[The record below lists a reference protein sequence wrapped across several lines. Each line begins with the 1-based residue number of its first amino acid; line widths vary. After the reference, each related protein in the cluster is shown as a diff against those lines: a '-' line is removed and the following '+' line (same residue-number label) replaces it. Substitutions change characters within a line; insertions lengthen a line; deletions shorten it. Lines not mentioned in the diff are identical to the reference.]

1 MIRYLLFKYLRFD
14 KSMPFI
20 MITKLL
26 AFIGVALGVCVL
38 IISMAVMNGMNK
50 SFIDKLLTM
59 NYPITLYP
67 RSVLIDDDLI
77 NELSKN
83 YKISPFLQS
92 QAAIKYE
99 GEMRGAV
106 IFGIDFDKE
115 KEVNKIFKNYY
126 SNSDFKFPVILGDS
140 LASKLGVNVSNKVHI
155 IFTNLSANAFSITPN
170 IKSFIVNNTFH
181 SGLNAYDASY
191 AYVDIKDL
199 QKVLKT
205 NDYTGIHIDTNNP
218 KEEIA
223 KLKDKYNDR
232 YFIIGWWEQN
242 GNILSA
248 IDLEKKALFFIL
260 MMIVI
265 IASLNIITSLFM
277 IVLNRRNEIALL
289 LALGTSKKEIKN
301 SFFALGCFIGFMG
314 IIFGCLLGF
323 FGLWFLDTFD
333 IISLPADVYGS
344 SKLPINLSLN
354 DFGFI
359 VLGASMIVILS
370 SLYPAYKASKIDVL
384 KTLRNE

>member
-1 MIRYLLFKYLRFD
+1 MTKYLLFKYLRFD

-26 AFIGVALGVCVL
+26 AFVGVALGVCVL

-50 SFIDKLLTM
+50 SFMDKLLTM

-67 RSVLIDDDLI
+67 RSVLIDEDLI
-77 NELSKN
+77 NELSKD
-83 YKISPFLQS
+83 YKISPFIQT
-92 QAAIKYE
+92 QAAIRFNSA
-99 GEMRGAV
+99 MHGAV
-106 IFGIDFDKE
+106 VFGVDFEKE
-115 KEVNKIFKNYY
+115 KQINKILNIP
-126 SNSDFKFPVILGDS
+126 NSEFKFQAILGNG
-140 LASKLGVNVSNKVHI
+140 LANRLGANKNDKLHL
-155 IFTNLSANAFSITPN
+155 IFTDLSANAFSISPN
-170 IKSFIVNNTFH
+170 IKSFYLGSTFH
-181 SGLNAYDASY
+181 SGLNAYDNSY
-191 AYVDIKDL
+191 VYVDIKDL
-199 QKVLKT
+199 QKVLKNT
-205 NDYTGIHIDTNNP
+205 DITGIHIDTNNP
-218 KEEIA
+218 KEDIL
-223 KLKDKYNDR
+223 KLKAKYNDR
-232 YFIIGWWEQN
+232 YFFIGWWEQN

-277 IVLNRRNEIALL
+277 IVLNRRSEIALL
-289 LALGTSKKEIKN
+289 LALGASKKEVKN
-301 SFFALGCFIGFMG
+301 AFFTIGCFIGFVG

-323 FGLWFLDTFD
+323 FGLWVLDTFD

-344 SKLPINLSLN
+344 AKLPINLSLS
-354 DFGFI
+354 DFLTITF
-359 VLGASMIVILS
+359 GASIIVMLS

>member
-50 SFIDKLLTM
+50 SFMDKLLTM

-191 AYVDIKDL
+191 AYVNIKDL

-218 KEEIA
+218 KEEII
-223 KLKDKYNDR
+223 KLKEKYQDR

-359 VLGASMIVILS
+359 VLGASVIVILS

>member
-38 IISMAVMNGMNK
+38 IITMAVMNGMNK

-67 RSVLIDDDLI
+67 KTTLIDEELI

-83 YKISPFLQS
+83 YKISPFIQT
-92 QAAIKYE
+92 QAAIKY
-99 GEMRGAV
+99 GNEMRGAI
-106 IFGIDFDKE
+106 IFGIDFEKE
-115 KEVNKIFKNYY
+115 KEVNKIFKDYY
-126 SNSDFKFPVILGDS
+126 LNSNLKFPAILGNL
-140 LASKLGVNVSNKVHI
+140 LASRLEVNKEDKIHI
-155 IFTNLSANAFSITPN
+155 IFTNLNANAFSITPN
-170 IKSFIVNNTFH
+170 IKSFYVNNTFH
-181 SGLNAYDASY
+181 SGLNAYDSSY
-191 AYVDIKDL
+191 VYVDIKDL
-199 QKVLKT
+199 QKVLK
-205 NDYTGIHIDTNNP
+205 NNEITGIHIDTANP
-218 KEEIA
+218 KEEIK
-223 KLKDKYNDR
+223 KLNEKYKNN
-232 YFIIGWWEQN
+232 YFLVGWWEQN

-289 LALGTSKKEIKN
+289 LALGTSKSEIQK
-301 SFFALGCFIGFMG
+301 SFFTIGCFIGFIG

-344 SKLPINLSLN
+344 SKLPINLSIS
-354 DFGFI
+354 DFCFI
-359 VLGASMIVILS
+359 ILGASLIVVLS